1 MKPWGIFIM
10 NLIGGK
16 EIFLS
21 KQETSVQSRLE
32 LNGDAAGTLRDR

>member
-21 KQETSVQSRLE
+21 KQETSVRSRLE
-32 LNGDAAGTLRDR
+32 LSELN